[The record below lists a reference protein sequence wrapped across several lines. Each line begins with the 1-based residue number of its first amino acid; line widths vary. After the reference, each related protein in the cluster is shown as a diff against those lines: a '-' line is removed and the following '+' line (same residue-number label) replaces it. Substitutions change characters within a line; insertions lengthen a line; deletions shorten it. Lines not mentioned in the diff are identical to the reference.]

1 MSFSDPQSVTVNA
14 VAKSLVRIN
23 QDSYSSEYFLR
34 ETLGEYT
41 MKIRNTSFLRDGQ
54 TIDRHNVEIT
64 QTLYATATVPAIVR
78 KAYVVIENSRSD
90 TPADAVFLGS
100 ALAGW
105 MTSPN
110 LTKLVNRES

>member
-1 MSFSDPQSVTVNA
+1 MSFTDPQSITVNA

-23 QDSYSSEYFLR
+23 QDGYSSEYFLR
-34 ETLGEYT
+34 EALGEYT
-41 MKIRNTSFLRDGQ
+41 FKIRNTSFLRDGQ
-54 TIDRHNVEIT
+54 TIDRHNVEVT
-64 QTLYATATVPAIVR
+64 QTIYATTTVPALVR
-78 KAYVVIENSRSD
+78 KAYTVIEHSRSD
-90 TPADAVFLGS
+90 TAADAVFLGL